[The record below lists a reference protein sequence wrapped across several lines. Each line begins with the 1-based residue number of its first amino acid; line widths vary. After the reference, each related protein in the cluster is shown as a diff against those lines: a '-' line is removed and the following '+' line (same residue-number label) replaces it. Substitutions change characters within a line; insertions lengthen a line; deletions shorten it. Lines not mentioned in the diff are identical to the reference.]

1 MKFSKEEKKLLLE
14 IIGDYQLNMLIKFC
28 KKHPEKE
35 YLKLDMKY
43 LGLEKLKVKIKNM

>member
-1 MKFSKEEKKLLLE
+1 MKQGIHFEHQRVKAGKWQTLRPY
-14 IIGDYQLNMLIKFC
+14 G

-43 LGLEKLKVKIKNM
+43 LDLEKLKVKIKNM